1 MKNDIY
7 INYKSIID
15 FLDMLSSFYSDD
27 SSVFTEKINKI
38 EEKFNYEVL
47 DFSFKSVDNSKIS
60 FLISLSLNAFDLPRV
75 TILVKKPDLDEYY
88 EVFDVYLK
96 KDNEVLSEEILKDL
110 ECLLGNEFKI
120 IYSFLNGKRIQENYM
135 FFARINGSN
144 KMINDLGYK
153 KGIVFPWNKK
163 NIVEKTFT
171 FSPWLLNNR

>member
-1 MKNDIY
+1 MKNNLYIY
-7 INYKSIID
+7 YQSIID
-15 FLDMLSSFYSDD
+15 FLDMLSSKYSDD

-38 EEKFNYEVL
+38 EEKFNYKVL
-47 DFSFKSVDNSKIS
+47 DFTFKSIDNSKIS
-60 FLISLSLNAFDLPRV
+60 FLISLSLNAFDSPRATV
-75 TILVKKPDLDEYY
+75 LVKKPDLDEYH

-96 KDNEVLSEEILKDL
+96 KDNKILSGEILKDL

-120 IYSFLNGKRIQENYM
+120 IYSFLNGKRIKENYM
-135 FFARINGSN
+135 FFTTINDEN

-171 FSPWLLNNR
+171 FSPWLFE